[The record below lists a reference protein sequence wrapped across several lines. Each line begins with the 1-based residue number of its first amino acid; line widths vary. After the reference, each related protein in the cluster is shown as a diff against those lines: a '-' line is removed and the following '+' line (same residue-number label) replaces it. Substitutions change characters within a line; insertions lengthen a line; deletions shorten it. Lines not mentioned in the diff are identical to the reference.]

1 MSASDEGAI
10 DPREF
15 VEEVD
20 LNKRLQ
26 KTDYNTLI
34 REEKWNEQLKALQI
48 VIDIIGEQII
58 APPYARP

>member
-1 MSASDEGAI
+1 M

-26 KTDYNTLI
+26 KTDYDTLI
-34 REEKWNEQLKALQI
+34 NDEKWSEQLKALQYI
-48 VIDIIGEQII
+48 IDIIGHPFFVKHIFLI
-58 APPYARP
+58 SYYLLI